1 MHYENA
7 PVVEVIGHRSR
18 TLKTGSGPVK
28 KKKNQIVKKYNIL
41 FILYYVTSRTR
52 DETT

>member
-28 KKKNQIVKKYNIL
+28 KKKKPNRKKI
-41 FILYYVTSRTR
+41 
-52 DETT
+52 